1 MKLQSLLISVGC
13 IAILALAPLV
23 HADPAKAE
31 DACYNMAVRYTA
43 RGFAMS
49 PTNTSGVGTA
59 GFVVKVMIPITKGL
73 DYVILVGGDAFA
85 VDLDLYVYDEDGQL
99 ILDDRRPPR
108 RAVRER
114 IREGRRGG
122 VEPGGDE
129 AGVKFRASYTGTC
142 EAFVHIAAARGLAS
156 YAVLVGRRGIE
167 AAPGQEPRSLG
178 WEPTFKM
185 EGSPEPAAAAPAG
198 NPPPP
203 PTHPSPKHP

>member
-1 MKLQSLLISVGC
+1 MKLQILLISGGC
-13 IAILALAPLV
+13 IAILAFAPLV

-31 DACYNMAVRYTA
+31 DACYNMAVRYTQ

-59 GFVVKVMIPITKGL
+59 GFVVKVMIPVTKGL
-73 DYVILVGGDAFA
+73 DYLILVGGDSSA

-108 RAVRER
+108 HAVRER

-122 VEPGGDE
+122 VEPAGDE
-129 AGVKFRASYTGTC
+129 AGVKFRASYTGTV

-167 AAPGQEPRSLG
+167 AAPGAEPRTLG

-185 EGSPEPAAAAPAG
+185 GESPTPAPPAPAAT
-198 NPPPP
+198 P
-203 PTHPSPKHP
+203 PTRSRP